1 MQHRPGSL
9 PGTEPSPKGLFI
21 DLWGTLCE
29 LPRRGEAHRPE
40 EVRFVPGALDA
51 LFRARR
57 RGFNLYLIGNQAS
70 VAFGE
75 VDDGTWLAIEDTLLS
90 GLSGA
95 GAELTRNYLCLV
107 HPRGQGRRK
116 GESVYHLPN
125 TGAFYHAAHHDGLD
139 LRSSWVIGDSTLELV
154 AGWRAGLRLCGVRT
168 GLCLSDRAYDVEM
181 DSSARSLTEAIEHL
195 LPLAPRL
202 VA

>member
-1 MQHRPGSL
+1 MQHRPGCL
-9 PGTEPSPKGLFI
+9 PGTEPASRGLFI

-29 LPRRGEAHRPE
+29 LPRNGEAQRPE
-40 EVRFVPGALDA
+40 EVRFFPGALDA

-57 RGFNLYLIGNQAS
+57 RGFRLYLIGNQNS

-95 GAELTRNYLCLV
+95 GAELERSYLCLV

-116 GESVYHLPN
+116 AESVYLLPN
-125 TGAFYHAAHHDGLD
+125 TGAFYHAAHQDGIE
-139 LRSSWVIGDSTLELV
+139 LRNSWVIGDSTLELV
-154 AGWRAGLRLCGVRT
+154 AGWRAGLRLCGVRS
-168 GLCLSDRAYDVEM
+168 GLGLSDRAYDLELQH
-181 DSSARSLTEAIEHL
+181 SARNLAEAIDGL
-195 LPLAPRL
+195 LPLAPRV

>member
-40 EVRFVPGALDA
+40 EVRFIPGALDA

-57 RGFNLYLIGNQAS
+57 RGFSLYLIGNQAS

-95 GAELTRNYLCLV
+95 GAELTR
-107 HPRGQGRRK
+107 
-116 GESVYHLPN
+116 
-125 TGAFYHAAHHDGLD
+125 GLD

>member
-1 MQHRPGSL
+1 
-9 PGTEPSPKGLFI
+9 
-21 DLWGTLCE
+21 
-29 LPRRGEAHRPE
+29 
-40 EVRFVPGALDA
+40 LDA

-90 GLSGA
+90 GLSGV
-95 GAELTRNYLCLV
+95 GAELTRSYLCLV

-116 GESVYHLPN
+116 AESVYHLPN

-181 DSSARSLTEAIEHL
+181 DASARSLTEAIEHL
-195 LPLAPRL
+195 LPLAPKL